1 MGRLDP
7 PGEFVR
13 RIEALKSEGRRSAVF
28 LVLAATGQTR
38 LSALKLISAGCNGDG
53 HH

>member
-13 RIEALKSEGRRSAVF
+13 PIEALKSEGRRSAVF

-38 LSALKLISAGCNGDG
+38 LIALNLI
-53 HH
+53 